1 MSNVKAAG
9 VAIEPA
15 ASAEKELLPVR
26 QPIGEKAGEAL
37 IQEMS
42 RTIAGQREKTQESR
56 KDEDPEQ
63 PKDTAEI
70 SETRRWFFESQTV
83 SPGQLLRWVLEMEE
97 ELWESFLEWQPD
109 PYAALSKQLQ
119 ELSRLYLALLGS
131 ALKYAEG
138 ENLTQQLARLDSLL
152 AQKLNLLMDL
162 NLEQLTVL
170 LEKTG
175 QTAELDSI
183 RSSLYRQTAGQTIS
197 PQSAHV
203 LFTPR
208 TPGGSKSA
216 GLFTAP
222 SSFSREGMIY
232 QSSGK
237 QNIRFQQAYHT
248 QQSSWK
254 EQIRQRNQVIISAR
268 KGIVENTFR
277 QGGFSSCSGK
287 ELERANRFAAH
298 IDGSGNLFKNP
309 AITARN
315 PEVTGLLAAV
325 MSIKGQVYAEKSQ
338 DSGFFAFP
346 LENAIEKIIRQYV
359 NQKEASQ
366 IYYHTLA
373 AYKQT
378 KDPQKAIQDGRDYAY
393 QQFREKQK
401 ASGHGKPPHYSKES
415 GFFRALLKNLSP
427 EKEFSMG
434 IPILQKDW
442 QNFLFAI
449 GSRQNP
455 SKLPEINAY
464 SPWGFLAGAGSH
476 RIGMSGNMGKILFGT
491 AVAVIIGVLAV
502 VCFRFL

>member
-1 MSNVKAAG
+1 MSNVKTAG
-9 VAIEPA
+9 IAFEPA
-15 ASAEKELLPVR
+15 ASADRELLPVR
-26 QPIGEKAGEAL
+26 QPAEEKAGEAL

-42 RTIAGQREKTQESR
+42 QKIMEQREKTQESC
-56 KDEDPEQ
+56 KDEESEQ

-70 SETRRWFFESQTV
+70 SETRRWFFNSKVV
-83 SPGQLLRWVLEMEE
+83 SPGELLKWVLEMEK

-109 PYAALSKQLQ
+109 PYVALSKQLQ
-119 ELSRLYLALLGS
+119 ELSRMYLALLGS

-138 ENLTQQLARLDSLL
+138 ENLTEQLARLDSLL
-152 AQKLNLLMDL
+152 AEKLDLLMDL
-162 NLEQLTVL
+162 NLEQLTIL

-203 LFTPR
+203 LFTR
-208 TPGGSKSA
+208 QAPGSSKSA

-222 SSFSREGMIY
+222 SAFSKEGMIY

-237 QNIRFQQAYHT
+237 QNIRFQQTYHT

-254 EQIRQRNQVIISAR
+254 EQINQRNQVISSAR

-277 QGGFSSCSGK
+277 QGGFASCSGK

-309 AITARN
+309 GITARN
-315 PEVTGLLAAV
+315 QEVTGLLAAV

-359 NQKEASQ
+359 NQKGASQ

-378 KDPQKAIQDGRDYAY
+378 KDPQKAIQDGQNYAY

-401 ASGHGKPPHYSKES
+401 ASVWEKSPQYSKES

-427 EKEFSMG
+427 EKEFAMG

-449 GSRQNP
+449 GSRQSP
-455 SKLPEINAY
+455 SNLPGINAY
-464 SPWGFLAGAGSH
+464 SPWGFLAGAGFH
-476 RIGMSGNMGKILFGT
+476 RIGMSGNTGKILLGT
-491 AVAVIIGVLAV
+491 AVAVIMGVLAA